1 MKHFVC
7 ALALIGAASLQA
19 VAFSWTG
26 TEGTTTTTTYG
37 YSSDFTVSP
46 SSSFAMV
53 VTLNVSAYAANQNW
67 NLIEVTNADGSEGFR
82 LRVEKQW
89 MLLKCKEGDNWLDAH
104 NADGSGN
111 ISSTLNT
118 NPGVVR
124 VAITVNGDTIRVAI
138 SDKDAIFINTNEADF
153 SSLTDWSIGT
163 SVAGVSLD
171 SIEVY
176 DGVTWSDEDLR
187 GATVPEPTALA
198 LLALGVAGLALR
210 RRAA

>member
-19 VAFSWTG
+19 AAFSWTD
-26 TEGTTTTTTYG
+26 TEGKTTTTTHDYN
-37 YSSDFTVSP
+37 SNFTVSP
-46 SSSFAMV
+46 SSSFSMV

-67 NLIEVTNADGSEGFR
+67 NVIEVSNADGTEGFN
-82 LRVEKQW
+82 LRIEKKW
-89 MLLKCKEGDNWLDAH
+89 MLLKCREGGGTVDATH
-104 NADGSGN
+104 NGSSN
-111 ISSTLNT
+111 LSSTLDT

-124 VAITVNGDTIRVAI
+124 VAITVDGDSLRAAF
-138 SDKDAIFINTNEADF
+138 SGSDAIFTNTNEADF

-176 DGVTWSDEDLR
+176 DGVVWSDEDLR